1 MLIKKNM
8 ATLGILIVAFA
19 VVLASAVYATHIPV
33 QCNDGADNDLD
44 EKIDFPTDN
53 GCSSALDNTESIT
66 LGYAHGCLTNGD
78 ELKDV
83 FGNTNYQC
91 NANSCIACVLMTE
104 AGNWT
109 TLLSKCNNLP
119 PCGFNDGNGGV
130 GGNTTIDSQP
140 PNLTINNPIEGRIYN
155 SRTVLLD
162 LKVDEKSDIYYT
174 DLVNGRGRWTRVCS
188 DCLGYKRTRS
198 FGEGL
203 NSIQFKASDVI
214 GNTAYKNIS
223 FFIDSMKPRIL
234 REEPKDG
241 FTSGDFS
248 IQFSEDNPERLFMTY
263 GDVNPGFNV
272 HEIDI
277 DNECQLERG
286 RYYCD
291 THINLSGYDG
301 HEILY
306 WVTLTD
312 IAGTQTDSKKHNGLD
327 VDTTSPVINSL
338 TNTINKRYV
347 NFVVNVTEEN
357 FDEANY
363 SYIDTNG
370 RTREGRLCSRLKD
383 GICEKKLSFR
393 PGHFDVSIQVLDKA
407 GNSVGQVT
415 SFDVV

>member
-1 MLIKKNM
+1 
-8 ATLGILIVAFA
+8 
-19 VVLASAVYATHIPV
+19 
-33 QCNDGADNDLD
+33 
-44 EKIDFPTDN
+44 
-53 GCSSALDNTESIT
+53 
-66 LGYAHGCLTNGD
+66 
-78 ELKDV
+78 
-83 FGNTNYQC
+83 
-91 NANSCIACVLMTE
+91 
-104 AGNWT
+104 
-109 TLLSKCNNLP
+109 
-119 PCGFNDGNGGV
+119 
-130 GGNTTIDSQP
+130 
-140 PNLTINNPIEGRIYN
+140 
-155 SRTVLLD
+155 
-162 LKVDEKSDIYYT
+162 
-174 DLVNGRGRWTRVCS
+174 
-188 DCLGYKRTRS
+188 
-198 FGEGL
+198 
-203 NSIQFKASDVI
+203 
-214 GNTAYKNIS
+214 
-223 FFIDSMKPRIL
+223 MKPRIL

-248 IQFSEDNPERLFMTY
+248 IQFREDNPESLFMTY

-338 TNTINKRYV
+338 VHTIQNRYV

-357 FDEANY
+357 FDEVTY

-370 RTREGRLCSRLKD
+370 RTREGRLCSRLKN
-383 GICEKKLSFR
+383 GICERRLSFR

-407 GNSVGQVT
+407 GNSVGQDV
-415 SFDVV
+415 SFDVA